1 MKSPAAETIKT
12 ADKGTL
18 DRKKIVDGLS
28 RFAIPIALGVLIVIF
43 SIMSSSFLTSRNIIN
58 IFRQVSIVGICAVG
72 MTFVILTGGIDL
84 SVGSVIGVAVVS
96 ASSLMV
102 AGVHPVAASI
112 FALLIGVVL
121 GVIIGFF
128 INEVGVPPLITTLA
142 FMTALRG
149 VAYTTT
155 KGLPVYG
162 FPESFAFLGQGYIG
176 GIPVPVIIMILVFI
190 GGYILLN
197 KTKFGR
203 YVYGIGGNEEAT
215 RLSGINVKLTKYK
228 IYILESFLASLAGIV
243 LLSRVNS
250 GQPKAGQ
257 GYEMDIIT
265 AVVLGGVSIAG
276 GSGKIT
282 GVITGVL
289 LMGVLTNGMILINV
303 DEYSQWIVKG
313 VVLLAAVSLDQMS
326 HRTRD

>member
-1 MKSPAAETIKT
+1 MEKVMSE
-12 ADKGTL
+12 
-18 DRKKIVDGLS
+18 KKKWNREKIINELS

-43 SIMSSSFLTSRNIIN
+43 SIASDSFLTSRNIIN
-58 IFRQVSIVGICAVG
+58 VFRQVSIVGICAVG

-84 SVGSVIGVAVVS
+84 SVGSVIGVSVVS
-96 ASSLMV
+96 CATMMV
-102 AGVHPVAASI
+102 AGVHPVAACI
-112 FALLIGVVL
+112 FSLLIGVVL
-121 GVIIGFF
+121 GLIMAVF
-128 INEVGVPPLITTLA
+128 INEVGIPPLITTLA
-142 FMTALRG
+142 FMTGLRG
-149 VAYTTT
+149 IAYKTTE
-155 KGLPVYG
+155 GLPVYG
-162 FPESFAFLGQGYIG
+162 FPESFSFLGQGYIG
-176 GIPVPVIIMILVFI
+176 GIPVPVIIMIVIFI
-190 GGYILLN
+190 AGYILLN
-197 KTKFGR
+197 RTKFGR

-215 RLSGINVKLTKYK
+215 RLSGVNVKLTKYK
-228 IYILESFLASLAGIV
+228 IYALEAFLAALAGIV

-326 HRTRD
+326 HRTKD

>member
-1 MKSPAAETIKT
+1 MESVMKNNNSMDT
-12 ADKGTL
+12 ARIFNT
-18 DRKKIVDGLS
+18 LS
-28 RFAIPIALGVLIVIF
+28 RFAIPIALGILIIIF
-43 SIMSSSFLTSRNIIN
+43 SLLSPSFLTSRNIIN

-96 ASSLMV
+96 CASMMV
-102 AGVHPVAASI
+102 AGIHPVAASI
-112 FALLIGVVL
+112 FSLLIGMVL
-121 GVIIGFF
+121 GLIQGVF
-128 INEVGVPPLITTLA
+128 INEVGIPPLITTLA
-142 FMTALRG
+142 FMTGLRG
-149 VAYTTT
+149 IAYKTTA
-155 KGLPVYG
+155 GLPVYG
-162 FPESFAFLGQGYIG
+162 FPESFSFLGQGYIG
-176 GIPVPVIIMILVFI
+176 IIPVPVIIMVISFI
-190 GGYILLN
+190 AGYILLN
-197 KTKFGR
+197 KTRFGR

-228 IYILESFLASLAGIV
+228 IYLLESFLAALAGIV

-313 VVLLAAVSLDQMS
+313 VVLLAAVSLDQLS
-326 HRTRD
+326 HRKKD